1 MNFLEKFVDRLSVRV
16 NKQLDDLGEKQAFE
30 AAQDAN
36 VAKDYKTALIGFE
49 ELAEKGHIR
58 AATLAGGMYIAGDVV
73 KENGAK
79 ALKYL
84 TIGAEAGDIDA
95 IALLGMAY
103 AAGKAGIKVD
113 FFKARPLLEIAVK
126 NGDKQALHMLELVK
140 GKQRRAKR

>member
-1 MNFLEKFVDRLSVRV
+1 MSFLENLVVKLAARV
-16 NKQLDDLGEKQAFE
+16 EKQIDNLTDKKAFE

-36 VAKDYKTALIGFE
+36 VAKDYKTALKGFE
-49 ELAEKGHIR
+49 ELAEKGHVR
-58 AATLAGGMYIAGDVV
+58 AATLAGGMYITGAVV
-73 KENGAK
+73 KENGPK

-84 TIGAEAGDIDA
+84 TIGAEAGDDDA